1 MRRAKPGSAIKG
13 VILFVIAMRFIFF
26 VMSMVFRL
34 LSSIAP
40 H

>member
-1 MRRAKPGSAIKG
+1 MRRRHPGSPIKG
-13 VILFVIAMRFIFF
+13 VILFVIAVLFVFF
-26 VMSMVFRL
+26 VMSMVFSL